1 MGDFPQM
8 PIYIW
13 ACLNLY
19 EHLGTLHNPV
29 HLVNIVFR
37 EWEQL
42 YQEKPLKQMIE
53 EARYIHCIGYHC
65 YF

>member
-1 MGDFPQM
+1 MVFG
-8 PIYIW
+8 IGYHW
-13 ACLNLY
+13 CRA
-19 EHLGTLHNPV
+19 HNPV
-29 HLVNIVFR
+29 KLVNIVFR